1 MDAFRITPME
11 MRMQTR
17 RNFLLGSAALVGAV
31 ATGVSLT
38 TEPARVA
45 VKKLKVHNWKIYK
58 LKEPMVWE
66 ISFKLAT

>member
-1 MDAFRITPME
+1 ME

-38 TEPARVA
+38 TEPARQA
-45 VKKLKVHNWKIYK
+45 VKLYTVDWYYVGTLTGSNPIKWSKI
-58 LKEPMVWE
+58 ENPDSWG
-66 ISFKLAT
+66 